1 MIALPH
7 DPRKARVAPSVAGT
21 LSVVVEIDQRSG
33 GVARRGT
40 FWDIVEG
47 RRDPPPAAILLGWQL
62 VNVDPDAGTIEVSFT
77 ASEQMLNPTGNVQG
91 GFLEAMLDDTLGPA
105 PIATLSQ
112 GEWAPTVDLNV
123 QFLRPAK
130 PGQLVGTGRVVR
142 RGRDIAF
149 LAGELRH
156 GTEVVA
162 TATATALI
170 RRAA

>member
-1 MIALPH
+1 VAL
-7 DPRKARVAPSVAGT
+7 SVAGR
-21 LSVVVEIDQRSG
+21 LSVVAEIDQRSG

-40 FWDIVEG
+40 FWDILEG

-62 VNVDPDAGTIEVSFT
+62 INVDPDAGTIKVAFA
-77 ASEQMLNPTGNVQG
+77 ASEQMLNPMGNVQG
-91 GFLEAMLDDTLGPA
+91 GFLAAMLDDTLGPA
-105 PIATLSQ
+105 LVATLSED
-112 GEWAPTVDLNV
+112 EWAPTVDLNV

-149 LAGELRH
+149 LAGELRD
-156 GTEVVA
+156 GVEVVA
-162 TATATALI
+162 TATASALI